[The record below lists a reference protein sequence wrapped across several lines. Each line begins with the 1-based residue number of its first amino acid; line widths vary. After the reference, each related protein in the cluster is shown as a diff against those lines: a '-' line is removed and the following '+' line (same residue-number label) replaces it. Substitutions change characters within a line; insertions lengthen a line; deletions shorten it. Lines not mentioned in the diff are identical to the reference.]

1 MSCYKLRSY
10 SYLEEKESVFLM
22 SQPHNM
28 MQSVSAVS
36 AVRYDWMFFFPPC
49 RSDSA
54 ADKIR
59 WVYFLIV
66 PVEVVAC
73 ILCWWAY
80 APWPALLSPHLPWP
94 HPPLMWHR
102 FTPLSTNQGVWIRF
116 TFGEASSEYSC
127 KPWNAIVIFYWTNN
141 IRHKQGF

>member
-1 MSCYKLRSY
+1 
-10 SYLEEKESVFLM
+10 
-22 SQPHNM
+22 
-28 MQSVSAVS
+28 
-36 AVRYDWMFFFPPC
+36 MFFFCHNHIIWCRVFQLLDKSRVCSTLWLNVLFPPC

-73 ILCWWAY
+73 IVCWWAY
-80 APWPALLSPHLPWP
+80 PPWPALLSPHLPWP

-141 IRHKQGF
+141 IRHKQGFVGWALLWRL